1 VVGVPLTREQEAR
14 VRLTIAS
21 MFVSPDIRADN
32 ARQALALPS
41 LPDDLRHWPAYP
53 RTHEPTVLSASD
65 GLQSCGSQLTASR
78 RLS

>member
-41 LPDDLRHWPAYP
+41 LPDDLRNCRHTRVHTNLREPAH
-53 RTHEPTVLSASD
+53 RLPTALVDMRCDAPS
-65 GLQSCGSQLTASR
+65 
-78 RLS
+78 